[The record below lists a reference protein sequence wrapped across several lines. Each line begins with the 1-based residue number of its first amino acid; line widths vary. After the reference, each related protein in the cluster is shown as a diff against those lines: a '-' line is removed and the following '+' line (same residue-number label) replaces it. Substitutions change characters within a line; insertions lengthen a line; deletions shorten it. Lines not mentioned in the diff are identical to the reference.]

1 MSAAAAGF
9 IRAAINDI
17 LIITSIETVKG
28 VTPWLKLEGAAPV
41 GGRPY
46 AAVGRKD
53 GTSVYKRIIIGILII
68 GGLFLLN
75 RLYLLWEIHGDME
88 ATVKQEEELTEENQA
103 LKAEKDKLIDPEEL
117 INRARTQFGLVKQ
130 GEIPYKQ

>member
-1 MSAAAAGF
+1 MAEVRRRRPG
-9 IRAAINDI
+9 RRK
-17 LIITSIETVKG
+17 TVRRR
-28 VTPWLKLEGAAPV
+28 
-41 GGRPY
+41 RPK
-46 AAVGRKD
+46 RRE
-53 GTSVYKRIIIGILII
+53 TSVYKRIIIGILII

-88 ATVKQEEELTEENQA
+88 ATVKHEEERTEENRA